1 MSTNAPAEKIEGT
14 DEAWENRQLGAD
26 LESAVVSAVD
36 PKSILDALGLK
47 PISIRL
53 EQDLIDDFKAIA
65 HINGM
70 PYQTLMREVLRRFAE
85 GEKKRIAIECDNQK
99 IARERAAEME
109 ARAPRKQKVKKA
121 A

>member
-1 MSTNAPAEKIEGT
+1 MSTNAIAEKIEGT
-14 DEAWENRQLGAD
+14 DEAWETRQLGAN
-26 LESAVVSAVD
+26 LESAAVSTVD
-36 PKSILDALGLK
+36 PQSILEALGLK

-53 EQDLIDDFKAIA
+53 EQELIDDFKAIA

-99 IARERAAEME
+99 IAQERASEIVSKTQ
-109 ARAPRKQKVKKA
+109 RKQKARKVA
-121 A
+121 